1 MIIKLFS
8 NSKSMDARDLWVLG
22 RQGITNRHDST
33 LEIIMGS
40 ETLPG
45 IIIIIC
51 AHRSLCHLQTQ
62 VKQPLS

>member
-1 MIIKLFS
+1 
-8 NSKSMDARDLWVLG
+8 MDARDLWVLG